1 MSKVEVL
8 LRYISKDLLIGQNDL
23 TLEADEN
30 ILTSGLIDSL
40 GIMRMVAF
48 VEDEFGIAIPP
59 EDVTIEQFR
68 TVQHLANYLDQKSL
82 VTA

>member
-59 EDVTIEQFR
+59 EDVTIEHFR

>member
-8 LRYISKDLLIGQNDL
+8 LRYISEDLLVGQSDL
-23 TLEADEN
+23 ALEADEN

-40 GIMRMVAF
+40 GIMRVVTF
-48 VEDEFGIAIPP
+48 IEDEFGIAIPP
-59 EDVTIEQFR
+59 EDVTIEHFR

-82 VTA
+82 MTA